1 MNSFKESFEVFVD
14 NLDKYCEEGKLQDVI
29 PWVVKDEYVIKL
41 LSYEMKKSKNGYDM
55 LDIKFLDCETYRI
68 FHHYIVYGHSD
79 TRVRNIMARKLKDL
93 LNASRD
99 KKTGEN
105 RALSQM
111 VNGEF
116 VVKLKVDD
124 VVNPKSFNITKV
136 ISFEAENQ
144 DLPF

>member
-1 MNSFKESFEVFVD
+1 
-14 NLDKYCEEGKLQDVI
+14 
-29 PWVVKDEYVIKL
+29 
-41 LSYEMKKSKNGYDM
+41 
-55 LDIKFLDCETYRI
+55 
-68 FHHYIVYGHSD
+68 
-79 TRVRNIMARKLKDL
+79 MARKLKDL

-99 KKTGEN
+99 AKTGEN

-124 VVNPKSFNITKV
+124 IVNPKNFNITKV